1 VSELHS
7 GTDVCSRGE
16 YALEEAD
23 PGTAPVQQHEIPV
36 SHEAQVL
43 ACHPALAPAQG
54 LDQRIDHDAVQDI
67 HADGSPGLRR
77 TILPRPFGT
86 GAESRTDGGDLW
98 KGHPSAVNGQN
109 AQTAGTF
116 EPCAGV
122 VGKVSC
128 PMQQFPEDSWL
139 QLGTCFGDRALPDA
153 ARRIGV
159 ELFEERL
166 GLLLDREQAVRETRR
181 MKTRLRKA
189 KLRQQGS
196 VEDIDFRHPRGLDKS
211 LVVRM
216 ADCQWIRKHNNLII
230 TGPTGVGKSYL
241 ACAFAEKACREGFSA
256 LYLRMTKLFED
267 LSLAKGD
274 GRYVKLL
281 TSYAKTD
288 LLVLDDYGL
297 LELNQEQRHDLL
309 EILEDRHGLKSTLV
323 TSQLPVEHWHEQIG
337 DPTLADAILDRL
349 VHSAHKIKLK
359 GESMRKKRANLT

>member
-1 VSELHS
+1 MLLHPTLEKLTS
-7 GTDVCSRGE
+7 MRFTGMAA
-16 YALEEAD
+16 ALDEQMQMD
-23 PGTAPVQQHEIPV
+23 
-36 SHEAQVL
+36 
-43 ACHPALAPAQG
+43 G
-54 LDQRIDHDAVQDI
+54 LDDMA
-67 HADGSPGLRR
+67 
-77 TILPRPFGT
+77 
-86 GAESRTDGGDLW
+86 
-98 KGHPSAVNGQN
+98 
-109 AQTAGTF
+109 
-116 EPCAGV
+116 
-122 VGKVSC
+122 
-128 PMQQFPEDSWL
+128 
-139 QLGTCFGDRALPDA
+139 
-153 ARRIGV
+153 
-159 ELFEERL
+159 FEERL
-166 GLLLDREQAVRETRR
+166 GILLDREQAVRETRR

-211 LVVRM
+211 LVVRL

-241 ACAFAEKACREGFSA
+241 ACAFAEKACREGFSS

-274 GRYVKLL
+274 GRYLKLL

-297 LELNQEQRHDLL
+297 HELNQEQRHDLL